1 MAEKVICII
10 DDNDDIRDIYRMK
23 FKNEGFETVLA
34 SNGLDG
40 LELIRTHH
48 PGVVLLDIEMPK
60 MNGIEV
66 LQHIKADPSIQDIPV
81 IILSNVDS
89 ADIFQQVS
97 DLGGA
102 EYYMVK
108 ALVPFDKVID
118 TAVEVMSEHKNQE
131 GTPTE

>member
-89 ADIFQQVS
+89 ADIFQQVMTWVVLS
-97 DLGGA
+97 TTWSRRWFHST
-102 EYYMVK
+102 K
-108 ALVPFDKVID
+108 SSTQPSK
-118 TAVEVMSEHKNQE
+118 
-131 GTPTE
+131 